1 MIVNLFRK
9 DLKNE
14 PIEALYRRV
23 VEASRRPHLYESLG
37 IPDTAEGRFESLTL
51 HAVLVL
57 RRLKALPAPADDVGQ
72 SFVDVLFRELDAA
85 LRVLGVGDLSVGKR
99 IKKLAQAFY
108 GRAASYEAALAAS
121 IGEALEEALVRNVL
135 GENGR
140 PAELAADIR
149 HLDATLATWSLDDL
163 LDPAREIA
171 PAGEG
176 SAK

>member
-9 DLKNE
+9 DVKNE

-23 VEASRRPHLYESLG
+23 VEASRRPSLYQAMG

-57 RRLKALPAPADDVGQ
+57 RRLKALPAPAEDVGQ

-108 GRAASYEAALAAS
+108 GRAASYEAALDA
-121 IGEALEEALVRNVL
+121 GGTALEDTLARNVL
-135 GENGR
+135 GGNGQ
-140 PAELAADIR
+140 ATQLANDVRRI
-149 HLDATLATWSLDDL
+149 DALLAGWSLDDI
-163 LDPAREIA
+163 LDPARDIA
-171 PAGEG
+171 LAEPGA
-176 SAK
+176 AA